1 MSLPALSTNRLPTRA
16 RVVIADDGPLVRAL
30 FRRIL
35 ERSTD
40 AIVVA
45 EAADGQEA
53 IDAVALHQPDLVLL
67 DIAMPHTD
75 GLTAIPEIRRR
86 SPATRVVLLSGFE
99 GWQLDREATVH
110 AADGYIEKQLD
121 SDALVAR
128 LREAC
133 TAAVTESVN
142 AATARASLGLT
153 TSVDEVDA
161 THNARLFRLASLAAH
176 DLRTPIQLIDGFAR
190 LLAENYSETLDEAG
204 GEFVSWIL
212 DAAASLERMVSDMLE
227 FALVDASDPKWTTI
241 DLSELFSSV
250 RSRLAPVLDRTRVS
264 LTWEPLPT
272 IVGDPDDMRRLFGHL
287 LTNAITFVGSQA
299 PWVHVESERTAS
311 GWTISVS
318 DNGVGVPD
326 HEAGAIFEGLHR
338 LHGKDAFPGTGVGL
352 AVCQRLIERRG
363 GTIGVTPGTDGGSR
377 FWFTVPDAVPTPD

>member
-1 MSLPALSTNRLPTRA
+1 MSLTAVNTSRLPTRP

-40 AIVVA
+40 SIVVA

-53 IDAVALHQPDLVLL
+53 IEAVGTHQPDLLLL
-67 DIAMPHTD
+67 DIAMPNTD

-121 SDALVAR
+121 SDALIAK

-133 TAAVTESVN
+133 NAAVAESAN
-142 AATARASLGLT
+142 AATVRATLGLT
-153 TSVDEVDA
+153 SAPSEVADGPDA
-161 THNARLFRLASLAAH
+161 TRVFRLASLAAH

-190 LLAENYSETLDEAG
+190 LLAENYGDVLDDAG

-227 FALVDASDPKWTTI
+227 FALIDASEPKWSTV
-241 DLSELFSSV
+241 DLSELFASI

-272 IVGDPDDMRRLFGHL
+272 IVGDPDDMRRLLGHL
-287 LTNAITFVGSQA
+287 LTNAITFVGPDA
-299 PWVHVESERTAS
+299 PWVHVDAERTTT
-311 GWTISVS
+311 GWTIAVT
-318 DNGVGVPD
+318 DNGIGVPE
-326 HEAGAIFEGLHR
+326 HESAAIFDGLHR
-338 LHGKDAFPGTGVGL
+338 LHGKDTYPGTGVGL
-352 AVCQRLIERRG
+352 AVCKRLVERRG
-363 GTIGVTPGTDGGSR
+363 GTIGVEPGKDGGSR
-377 FWFTVPDAVPTPD
+377 FWFTIPDNVPE

>member
-1 MSLPALSTNRLPTRA
+1 
-16 RVVIADDGPLVRAL
+16 VVIADDGPLVRAL

-53 IDAVALHQPDLVLL
+53 IEAVGVHQPDLVLL
-67 DIAMPHTD
+67 DIAMPNTD

-121 SDALVAR
+121 SESLVAK

-133 TAAVTESVN
+133 TAAVADAAN
-142 AATARASLGLT
+142 ATTARVALGLT
-153 TSVDEVDA
+153 APDIESDA
-161 THNARLFRLASLAAH
+161 TSQNARAFRLASLAAH

-190 LLAENYSETLDEAG
+190 LLAENYGDVLDEAG

-227 FALVDASDPKWTTI
+227 FALVDASAPRWTTV
-241 DLSELFSSV
+241 DLSELFGSV

-264 LTWEPLPT
+264 LSWEPLPT
-272 IVGDPDDMRRLFGHL
+272 VVGDPDDMRRLFGHL
-287 LTNAITFVGSQA
+287 LTNAITFVGTDP
-299 PWVHVESERTAS
+299 PWVHVEADRTDT
-311 GWTISVS
+311 GWRITVT
-318 DNGVGVPD
+318 DNGIGVPE
-326 HEAGAIFEGLHR
+326 HEAAAIFDGLHR
-338 LHGKDAFPGTGVGL
+338 LHGKDAYPGTGVGL
-352 AVCQRLIERRG
+352 AVCKRLIERRG
-363 GTIGVTPGTDGGSR
+363 GTIGVEPGEDGGSR
-377 FWFTVPDAVPTPD
+377 FWFTIPDEVPE

>member
-1 MSLPALSTNRLPTRA
+1 MSLPAVSTNRLPTRA

-40 AIVVA
+40 AIVVG

-53 IDAVALHQPDLVLL
+53 IDAVGVHQPDLLLL
-67 DIAMPHTD
+67 DIAMPNTD

-121 SDALVAR
+121 SDALIAK

-133 TAAVTESVN
+133 NAAVAESVS
-142 AATARASLGLT
+142 AATARAGLGLA
-153 TSVDEVDA
+153 VPPIEEVEGA
-161 THNARLFRLASLAAH
+161 PNARLFRLASLAAH

-190 LLAENYSETLDEAG
+190 LLAENYADTLDESG
-204 GEFVSWIL
+204 GEFVAWIL
-212 DAAASLERMVSDMLE
+212 DAAASLDRMVSDMLE
-227 FALVDASDPKWTTI
+227 LALVDAADANWTTV

-250 RSRLAPVLDRTRVS
+250 RSRLAPVLDRSRVS
-264 LTWEPLPT
+264 LSWEPLPS
-272 IVGDPDDMRRLFGHL
+272 VVADVEDMRRILGHL
-287 LTNAITFVGSQA
+287 LTNAITFVGSNP
-299 PWVHVESERTAS
+299 PWVHVDAERGPN
-311 GWTISVS
+311 GWTISVT
-318 DNGVGVPD
+318 DNGIGVPA
-326 HEAGAIFEGLHR
+326 HESSAIFDGLHR
-338 LHGKDAFPGTGVGL
+338 LHGKDTYPGTGVGL
-352 AVCQRLIERRG
+352 AVCKRLVERRG
-363 GTIGVTPGTDGGSR
+363 GEIGMEPGKDGGSR
-377 FWFTVPDAVPTPD
+377 FWFTLPDNVPE